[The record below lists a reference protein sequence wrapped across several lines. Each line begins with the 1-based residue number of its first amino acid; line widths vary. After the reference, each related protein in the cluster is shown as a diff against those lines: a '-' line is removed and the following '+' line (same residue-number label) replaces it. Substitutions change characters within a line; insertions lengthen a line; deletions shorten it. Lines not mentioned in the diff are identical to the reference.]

1 MLFSFVCFM
10 FAVSAFMEEGKGGQ
24 SIYLDL
30 DCELASSFKL
40 VFVLHETSWEYDSNW
55 CFGNMEG

>member
-1 MLFSFVCFM
+1 M

>member
-1 MLFSFVCFM
+1 MFVGC
-10 FAVSAFMEEGKGGQ
+10 AFMEEGEGGHFV
-24 SIYLDL
+24 YLDL

-40 VFVLHETSWEYDSNW
+40 VFVLHEASWEYDSDW